1 MGATSNWH
9 QSVRAL
15 HLLLRSRWNSGQD
28 DPSLAG
34 RNSSSSTAVSSPDA
48 SQGIERTQIVQLEDT
63 GAAINPDSEDC
74 SGETTKVELDDMTI
88 TTHFRPLPSSTKSR
102 RGSAFSFDSYYE
114 GDVEDNDA
122 VQLEVGGCTST
133 SASTAIEPRRTYILI

>member
-34 RNSSSSTAVSSPDA
+34 RNSSSSTAVSSAEA
-48 SQGIERTQIVQLEDT
+48 SQGIEMMQVAQLEDT
-63 GAAINPDSEDC
+63 GAAISPEDC

-133 SASTAIEPRRTYILI
+133 SASTAIEPRKTYILI